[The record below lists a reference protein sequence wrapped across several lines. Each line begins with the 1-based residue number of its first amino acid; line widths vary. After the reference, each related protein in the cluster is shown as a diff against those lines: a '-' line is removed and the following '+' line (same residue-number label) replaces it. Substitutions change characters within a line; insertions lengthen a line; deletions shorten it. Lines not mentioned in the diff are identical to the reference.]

1 MYNGI
6 ISETIDDVPISCA
19 TGNCT
24 WPIIPTL
31 GICGACMDMR
41 PQLEYECS
49 GSTDS
54 DECWFS
60 IPGGMNMTK
69 PRTLP
74 DVGITPVF
82 VAGIGSDYIFNQT
95 DVVGE
100 HKDGFKEKLSYD
112 FIGLSYGE
120 FIGANEGSWPPANRT
135 IINLENV
142 LAYECALWHCIQA
155 RSVNASNGIVRDTM
169 VDSRIEQKVSE
180 AADDMGNWFYAEEP
194 AFNFDGY
201 RPSDE
206 PTFGWSDLRSV
217 KKILDR
223 VLTGSVT
230 ISTSHEVSYT
240 PEVNSYS
247 TASVGRY
254 NDIRDLG
261 ADCIHAAWVYA
272 DDFDQWWARLT
283 KSMTN
288 NIRLNGV
295 LLSEETDRYNGVAWT
310 EVTYTKVRWL
320 WLVFPAAL
328 VLLSIIFLV
337 ATMVASWQ
345 SGLRPWKSFI
355 LPVLYTRLEDGLQ
368 EEWRQEHAQGTSLLS
383 EVKGRWVGLDKSD
396 DAWVFRHVEKDCE
409 KTREVRLAGDT
420 SVDG

>member
-1 MYNGI
+1 
-6 ISETIDDVPISCA
+6 
-19 TGNCT
+19 
-24 WPIIPTL
+24 
-31 GICGACMDMR
+31 
-41 PQLEYECS
+41 
-49 GSTDS
+49 
-54 DECWFS
+54 
-60 IPGGMNMTK
+60 MTK
-69 PRTLP
+69 PRTLH

-82 VAGIGSDYIFNQT
+82 VAGVGSDYIFNQT

-112 FIGLSYGE
+112 FIGLSYGK

-180 AADDMGNWFYAEEP
+180 AGDDMGNWFYAEEP

-217 KKILDR
+217 KKVLDR

-230 ISTSHEVSYT
+230 ISTSNEVSYT

-247 TASVGRY
+247 TESVGRY

-261 ADCIHAAWVYA
+261 ADCIHAAWLYA

-328 VLLSIIFLV
+328 VLLSIVFLV
-337 ATMVASWQ
+337 ATMVASWH

-368 EEWRQEHAQGTSLLS
+368 EEWKQEHAQGTSLLS

-396 DAWVFRHVEKDCE
+396 DAWVFRHVAKDCK
-409 KTREVRLAGDT
+409 KTREIRLAGDT